1 MAEFF
6 DWDRAE
12 QGASGPGNVS
22 LGSGDN
28 LDFHPVQDHDNL
40 DFDLALAN
48 LDGDDFSFWALEHFE
63 SSNLLLN
70 PVSAVPTGLQPEQK
84 PCDAC
89 EASGFKCK
97 KINDDNG
104 KDCCSSCVKLNIKCS
119 FSIGGYAGN
128 GALELS
134 PPAEWPS
141 GTEPTIGDDQLHDP
155 QSSSSPDVATLTP
168 GIDSGNDT
176 TVNPPAVPKIGA
188 RFSRESVR
196 VLKAWLSVHSNR
208 PYPNDEERAFL
219 EKQTG
224 LNKTQISNWLANA
237 RRRSKQK
244 IHHPT
249 RAASPSVRTWAG
261 AVEIPPRRGTAD
273 AEFLSPLQRW
283 QNSPPGMY
291 LSISQL
297 PLLAWN
303 DD

>member
-12 QGASGPGNVS
+12 QGASGPGDMS

-28 LDFHPVQDHDNL
+28 LDFRPVQDDDNL

-63 SSNLLLN
+63 TSNLVPN
-70 PVSAVPTGLQPEQK
+70 SASAVPTGLQPSGSEHK

-89 EASGFKCK
+89 DASGFNCK
-97 KINDDNG
+97 RINEDNCKG
-104 KDCCSSCVKLNIKCS
+104 CCTTCVALNINCS
-119 FSIGGYAGN
+119 FSTGEDASN
-128 GALELS
+128 GVPGLS
-134 PPAEWPS
+134 PPTEWPS
-141 GTEPTIGDDQLHDP
+141 GIRHTIGDNQLDDP
-155 QSSSSPDVATLTP
+155 RSSSSPDIVNLTA
-168 GIDSGNDT
+168 GIESGNDAN
-176 TVNPPAVPKIGA
+176 VDPPAAPKIGA

-196 VLKAWLSVHSNR
+196 ILKAWLSVHSNR
-208 PYPNDEERAFL
+208 PYPNDEERMFL

-224 LNKTQISNWLANA
+224 LNKTQIANWLANA

-261 AVEIPPRRGTAD
+261 AVEIPTRRGTND

-283 QNSPPGMY
+283 QNSPPGKY
-291 LSISQL
+291 VSPS
-297 PLLAWN
+297 PP
-303 DD
+303 